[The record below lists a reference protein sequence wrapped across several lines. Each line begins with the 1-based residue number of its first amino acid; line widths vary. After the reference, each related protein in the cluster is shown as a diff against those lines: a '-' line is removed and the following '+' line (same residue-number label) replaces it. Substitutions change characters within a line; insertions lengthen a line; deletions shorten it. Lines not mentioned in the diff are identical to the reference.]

1 MHRKIFFGFYLGGCL
16 RQLVNALYYMTEN
29 LRRLAVGFQFI
40 VHRDEVVDMA
50 LR

>member
-1 MHRKIFFGFYLGGCL
+1 
-16 RQLVNALYYMTEN
+16 MTEN
-29 LRRLAVGFQFI
+29 LGRLAVGFQFI